1 MFPEDATVGMHQRKG
16 RIAEAAEALA
26 AAGDQA
32 RLVGERDELKGVVGA
47 HQLREAV
54 EAGRGEDRVESLV
67 AGPTA
72 HAHPD
77 HPLSVVVER
86 LAHSEGIIPIV
97 SRTRATTV
105 LGVITVEGIMRG
117 LRGRGRDGVRQQ
129 VGGPSAPRRAG
140 GTPGPE
146 EARRPS

>member
-1 MFPEDATVGMHQRKG
+1 M

-26 AAGDQA
+26 AAGEQA
-32 RLVGERDELKGVVGA
+32 RLVGDPDELKGVVGA
-47 HQLREAV
+47 TQLREAV
-54 EAGRGEDRVESLV
+54 EAGRGEDLVESLMS
-67 AGPTA
+67 GPMT

-105 LGVITVEGIMRG
+105 LGVITVEDIMRG
-117 LRGRGRDGVRQQ
+117 LRGRGRDGGRQQ
-129 VGGPSAPRRAG
+129 GGGPSVPAASAG
-140 GTPGPE
+140 GAPGSE